1 MRLSAGDLS
10 QGWEPARR
18 KEDGRECGKP
28 KEGPWDGLMGCS
40 LPSETSPEDCR
51 GSRRSSFLQ
60 WPSTQPFPSAHLP
73 CGSPLRRA
81 GKGQGGQSRR
91 LRCGAG
97 EARTALGTA
106 KHPALGPL
114 HWALWCCFGMI
125 RDTATG
131 RTVMGHHEMF
141 ATKLW
146 SCSAATLSLRSLPGP
161 P

>member
-1 MRLSAGDLS
+1 
-10 QGWEPARR
+10 
-18 KEDGRECGKP
+18 
-28 KEGPWDGLMGCS
+28 MGCS

-73 CGSPLRRA
+73 FGSPLRRA

-106 KHPALGPL
+106 KHPALGLL
-114 HWALWCCFGMI
+114 HWALWFCFGMI
-125 RDTATG
+125 RDTG
-131 RTVMGHHEMF
+131 PQGGQRWDVNKML
-141 ATKLW
+141 ATKPW

-161 P
+161 PEGCHLLPGTFCRWQKGREMGMGL